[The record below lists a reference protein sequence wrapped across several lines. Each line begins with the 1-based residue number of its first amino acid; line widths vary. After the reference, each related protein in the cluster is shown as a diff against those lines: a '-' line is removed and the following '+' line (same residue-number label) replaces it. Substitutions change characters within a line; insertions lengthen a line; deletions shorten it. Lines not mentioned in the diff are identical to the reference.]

1 MAENGISQRLP
12 RADDLFSTQEM
23 REDDNREKVI
33 EISLSEI
40 SDFRN
45 HPFQVRLDEAMQEMA
60 ESVKQ
65 NGVLVPALVR
75 PKSDGGYELVAG
87 HRRRKA
93 SELAGAATIPCII
106 RNLSDDEAILIMVDS
121 NLQRETVLPS
131 EKAFA
136 YKMKLEAMKRQA
148 GRPSKNNSAT
158 PLQNYSGKT
167 SREVLAE
174 QSGESHEQIRKYICL
189 TQLVPEI
196 LQMVDEEKMKLR
208 PAVEVSYLQPAEQ
221 QALLET
227 IASEDRTPSH
237 EQALRMK
244 DLSKAGRLNDDVIFA
259 IMTEDKPNQKEHY
272 KLPSTRFSKFFAPGT
287 PGKEVEET
295 IYKALE
301 DYQRRKQ
308 RQRER

>member
-65 NGVLVPALVR
+65 HGVLVPALVR

-136 YKMKLEAMKRQA
+136 YKMKLEAMMIHGSPIPANLNLKIV
-148 GRPSKNNSAT
+148 KKIEK
-158 PLQNYSGKT
+158 Y
-167 SREVLAE
+167 RE
-174 QSGESHEQIRKYICL
+174 
-189 TQLVPEI
+189 
-196 LQMVDEEKMKLR
+196 KL
-208 PAVEVSYLQPAEQ
+208 
-221 QALLET
+221 
-227 IASEDRTPSH
+227 
-237 EQALRMK
+237 
-244 DLSKAGRLNDDVIFA
+244 
-259 IMTEDKPNQKEHY
+259 KEA
-272 KLPSTRFSKFFAPGT
+272 KGNK
-287 PGKEVEET
+287 
-295 IYKALE
+295 
-301 DYQRRKQ
+301 
-308 RQRER
+308 

>member
-1 MAENGISQRLP
+1 MAENSISQRLP
-12 RADDLFSTQEM
+12 SADDLFFTQEM
-23 REDDNREKVI
+23 REDVNREKVVDI
-33 EISLSEI
+33 PLSEI

-65 NGVLVPALVR
+65 HGVLVPALVR
-75 PKSDGGYELVAG
+75 PKSDGGYEMVAG

-93 SELAGAATIPCII
+93 SELSGANSIPCIV

-136 YKMKLEAMKRQA
+136 YKMKLEAMNRQ
-148 GRPSKNNSAT
+148 GQRMGSTSAPT
-158 PLQNYSGKT
+158 EPKYRSNEKLSE
-167 SREVLAE
+167 SL
-174 QSGESHEQIRKYICL
+174 GESVAQIKRYIRL
-189 TQLVPEI
+189 TQLIPEI
-196 LQMVDEEKMKLR
+196 LQMVDEDRMKLR

-227 IASEDRTPSH
+227 MVSEDRTPSH

-244 DLSKAGRLNDDVIFA
+244 ALSQEGRLGADAIYA

-272 KLPSTRFSKFFAPGT
+272 KLASNRFSKFFTPGT
-287 PGKEVEET
+287 PAKQVEDT
-295 IYKALE
+295 IFRALE
-301 DYQRRKQ
+301 EYHRR
-308 RQRER
+308 RQRNQER

>member
-65 NGVLVPALVR
+65 HGVLVPALVR
-75 PKSDGGYELVAG
+75 PKSDGGYEMVAG

-93 SELAGAATIPCII
+93 SELSGASTIPCIV

-121 NLQRETVLPS
+121 NLQRESVLPS

-136 YKMKLEAMKRQA
+136 YTMKLEAMNRQ
-148 GRPSKNNSAT
+148 GQPMGSTSAPT
-158 PLQNYSGKT
+158 EPKYRSNEKLSE
-167 SREVLAE
+167 SL
-174 QSGESHEQIRKYICL
+174 GESVAQIKRYIRL
-189 TQLVPEI
+189 TQLLPEI
-196 LQMVDEEKMKLR
+196 LQMVDEDKMKLR
-208 PAVEVSYLQPAEQ
+208 PAVEVSYLQQTEQ